1 MSDNLSSNTNTKT
14 NTNQIPTE
22 KKILTKT
29 SEYKEKLQKT
39 LSLPTIDTPQTTH
52 NLRKVNTKT

>member
-1 MSDNLSSNTNTKT
+1 MSDNLSSNINQTKT
-14 NTNQIPTE
+14 E
-22 KKILTKT
+22 KKKILTKT

-39 LSLPTIDTPQTTH
+39 LSLPNIDTPQTTH

>member
-1 MSDNLSSNTNTKT
+1 MSNNLSSKT

-22 KKILTKT
+22 KKNLTKT

-39 LSLPTIDTPQTTH
+39 LSLPTKDTPQTTH
-52 NLRKVNTKT
+52 NIRKVNNKT

>member
-1 MSDNLSSNTNTKT
+1 MSDNLSSNI
-14 NTNQIPTE
+14 NQTTTE